1 MCKQF
6 DQSFKI
12 KKMEKELNSLKKILP
27 ETVSLLA
34 VFILII
40 TFGFTSCNS
49 SKTEDTK
56 EVATETNDAKFDNKK
71 EDDAGFLVAA
81 AGINLEEIQ
90 LGQLAQKISKMS
102 DVKELGKMMEDE
114 HTKAF
119 KDLQALAAQKQITIP
134 SALTDAGQDANK
146 KLINKTGKDFDKA
159 YCDMMVNGHKD
170 AIDKFKKA
178 STDATDPDIR
188 KLATSMLPALQTHL
202 DHSIACQKKCEKM

>member
-1 MCKQF
+1 
-6 DQSFKI
+6 
-12 KKMEKELNSLKKILP
+12 MEKKLKRLNRNLSVMVFFS
-27 ETVSLLA
+27 T
-34 VFILII
+34 VFILIV
-40 TFGFTSCNS
+40 TFTLPSCNE

-56 EVATETNDAKFDNKK
+56 EVAKESNDAKFDNKK
-71 EDDAGFLVAA
+71 ENDADFLVAA

-134 SALTDAGQDANK
+134 SALTDEGQDANK
-146 KLINKTGKDFDKA
+146 KLMNKTGKDFDKA